1 MSEWMILLVVVAAL
15 YVAYIAIYSSSTL
28 LFGWPKFHKGD
39 WKEIGLG
46 LLIQAVIGI
55 PALLLVDKYFPALP
69 SLRRTLFVILL
80 LMFAARA
87 FGPKFSGS
95 AS

>member
-15 YVAYIAIYSSSTL
+15 YVAYIAIYSSSAL
-28 LFGWPKFHKGD
+28 LFGWPKFHRGD

-69 SLRRTLFVILL
+69 KSEAHSVCYCAAYVWRTSI
-80 LMFAARA
+80 RA
-87 FGPKFSGS
+87 KV
-95 AS
+95 